1 MLLCFVVR
9 CSVGNIV
16 TIMSYLGQPARW
28 STPSGSPLIVYMYTF
43 FIFMANKRCCC
54 MMDRIVL

>member
-16 TIMSYLGQPARW
+16 AIMSYLGQPARW

-43 FIFMANKRCCC
+43 IFLWQINAAAA
-54 MMDRIVL
+54 